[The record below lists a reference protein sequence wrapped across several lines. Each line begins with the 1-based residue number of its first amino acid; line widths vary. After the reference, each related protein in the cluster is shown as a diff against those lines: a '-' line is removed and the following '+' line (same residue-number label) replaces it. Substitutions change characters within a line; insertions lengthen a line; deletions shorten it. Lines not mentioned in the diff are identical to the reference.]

1 MVILFQLLYPNLL
14 YIQIYDIVLFQHICI
29 RSPLLLVHTAALLLV
44 KWTYFW
50 VMAYSEH
57 HLYCCGRSLLVPL
70 AVPHEAVVSHS
81 VQFFSLPRKFFP
93 ACLCNENHTTKYP
106 IGSMYAMVTWIPS
119 IYPSHVSIYT
129 MHGSVMGMGLK
140 YRLSYNHSR
149 YGSQEVHLVHCTPK

>member
-1 MVILFQLLYPNLL
+1 MVSKGDYPQIALFQVSEKIIIYSDILQVIFQLYYMVILFHLLYPNLL
-14 YIQIYDIVLFQHICI
+14 YIQIYDIVLFQYICI

-81 VQFFSLPRKFFP
+81 VQFLFSLPRKFFP

-106 IGSMYAMVTWIPS
+106 IGSMYAIYGNMDSINIPQS
-119 IYPSHVSIYT
+119 
-129 MHGSVMGMGLK
+129 
-140 YRLSYNHSR
+140 
-149 YGSQEVHLVHCTPK
+149 C

>member
-1 MVILFQLLYPNLL
+1 MVSKGDYPQIALFQISEKIIIYSDILQVIFQLYYMVILFHLLYPNLL
-14 YIQIYDIVLFQHICI
+14 YIQIYDIVLFQYICI

-81 VQFFSLPRKFFP
+81 VQFLFSLPRKFFP

-106 IGSMYAMVTWIPS
+106 IGSMYAIYGNMDSINIPQS
-119 IYPSHVSIYT
+119 
-129 MHGSVMGMGLK
+129 
-140 YRLSYNHSR
+140 
-149 YGSQEVHLVHCTPK
+149 C

>member
-1 MVILFQLLYPNLL
+1 MVSKGDYPQIALFQVSEKIKIYSDILQVIFQLYYMVILFHLLYPNLL
-14 YIQIYDIVLFQHICI
+14 YIQIYDIVLFQYICI

-81 VQFFSLPRKFFP
+81 VQFLFSLPRKFFP

-106 IGSMYAMVTWIPS
+106 IGSMYAIYGNMDSINIPQS
-119 IYPSHVSIYT
+119 
-129 MHGSVMGMGLK
+129 
-140 YRLSYNHSR
+140 
-149 YGSQEVHLVHCTPK
+149 C